1 VVVLKGRFATGPKGL
16 VLRKS
21 LVVFQFVISI
31 AFIAATFII
40 RAQLS
45 YLRNHPLG
53 FDNKQMLVI
62 PTYGDEHK
70 LTLKT
75 EIGRLPG
82 VLSTGLSSSTPGNG
96 GLIYALSDLENKK
109 GGFQTENLNLYL
121 VDFDYMRQY
130 KLSLVAGRN
139 FSTAFATDSTQA
151 MIINESAAKDLG
163 YTNPQDA
170 FGRRFNS
177 YGREG
182 RIIGGMKDFNY
193 YSLHD
198 AISPLGMLIAPNDA
212 NLLSIHVNTAGLPAT
227 ITGIEAAWKKIMP
240 DRPFSYYFEDEFFN
254 RQYQDEDRFGRLFMG
269 FSILAILISC
279 LGLLG
284 LTSYSIVLRTKEVGI
299 RKVLGASVAGIVKL
313 LSGEFLLLVGLALV
327 IAVPLCWFFMNRWL
341 ADYYYRIA
349 FPWWLLVLAGGLAT
363 LIALLTIGVQS
374 MKAASANPVKSLR
387 SE

>member
-1 VVVLKGRFATGPKGL
+1 
-16 VLRKS
+16 
-21 LVVFQFVISI
+21 
-31 AFIAATFII
+31 
-40 RAQLS
+40 
-45 YLRNHPLG
+45 
-53 FDNKQMLVI
+53 
-62 PTYGDEHK
+62 
-70 LTLKT
+70 
-75 EIGRLPG
+75 
-82 VLSTGLSSSTPGNG
+82 
-96 GLIYALSDLENKK
+96 
-109 GGFQTENLNLYL
+109 
-121 VDFDYMRQY
+121 
-130 KLSLVAGRN
+130 
-139 FSTAFATDSTQA
+139 
-151 MIINESAAKDLG
+151 
-163 YTNPQDA
+163 
-170 FGRRFNS
+170 
-177 YGREG
+177 
-182 RIIGGMKDFNY
+182 
-193 YSLHD
+193 LHD